1 MDDRILFYKHADA
14 NFYSSWPY
22 AFGRALAQIPQ
33 VGQLSS
39 SLASMCES
47 FRLTF
52 ESLVAQTILDTI
64 MFSVIF
70 YYMVGLA
77 GRESASNFFTFLVI
91 NFLFALLSNQQ
102 MAMFASFASESS
114 MQVYGAV
121 VLLLGILFGGF
132 ILAPDT
138 IPKYYSWIYW
148 CKYSHQF
155 GQRPVVRN

>member
-1 MDDRILFYKHADA
+1 
-14 NFYSSWPY
+14 
-22 AFGRALAQIPQ
+22 
-33 VGQLSS
+33 
-39 SLASMCES
+39 MCES

-52 ESLVAQTILDTI
+52 ESLVAQTLLDTI

-77 GRESASNFFTFLVI
+77 DRESASNFFTFLVI

-138 IPKYYSWIYW
+138 IPKYYWWIYW
-148 CKYSHQF
+148 CKYSYQL
-155 GQRPVVRN
+155 GQRPVVRNQFFVETNSNALISFIRESVCVGLPGSHCERVSEWSMGES